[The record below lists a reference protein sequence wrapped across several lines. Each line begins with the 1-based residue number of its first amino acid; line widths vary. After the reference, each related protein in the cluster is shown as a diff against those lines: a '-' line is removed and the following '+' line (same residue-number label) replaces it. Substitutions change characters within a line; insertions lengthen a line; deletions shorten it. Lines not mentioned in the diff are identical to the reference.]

1 MILYA
6 NSCSIGV
13 CSTGKTYADFLGEH
27 LHATVINAGK
37 SGVCNSRIFRTSIRD
52 LLELQKQDE
61 EITAVISLG
70 ATYRSELWRPEI
82 PVINNDGHFN
92 SFQITSLDKDDKF
105 NPSDQ
110 IKFFKEWFKWYN
122 DEAEITNVCTQLIM
136 FVAFL
141 EKNNINYLIWVGGR
155 CYKEIDTT
163 APFLNI
169 LYDQIKNN
177 PKIFNIFNFSF
188 GKFAT
193 SRGYIPYDYEEF
205 GVYGHHTEEAHRDFA
220 NYLIT
225 KL

>member
-1 MILYA
+1 M
-6 NSCSIGV
+6 GV
-13 CSTGKTYADFLGEH
+13 CSTGKTYADFLGDH

-37 SGVCNSRIFRTSIRD
+37 SGSCNSRIFRTSIRD

-61 EITAVISLG
+61 ITAVISLG
-70 ATYRSELWRPEI
+70 AAFRSELWRPQI
-82 PVINNDGHFN
+82 PVIDNDGHFN

-105 NPSDQ
+105 NSSDQ

-141 EKNNINYLIWVGGR
+141 EKNKINYLIWVGVAG
-155 CYKEIDTT
+155 CYKEVDTT

-177 PKIFNIFNFSF
+177 PKILNIFNFSF
-188 GKFAT
+188 GKFAI
-193 SRGYIPYDYEEF
+193 SKGYIPYDYEEF
-205 GVYGHHTEEAHRDFA
+205 GMSGHHTEEAHRDFA
-220 NYLIT
+220 DYLIT